1 MTRRRMLLLLAAV
14 TGHLGLAV
22 SGALGLC
29 LWEAGPIGRV
39 LTYYRALSGLDAGYS
54 YFAPAVGTPP
64 RAEFTVV
71 DGAGDRVADTLE
83 TRVSREADIRVGDL
97 VEVFMHRRADDARRR
112 RIAVSWAATMFAR
125 HPEAEAVLVDVGY
138 RRLPTMGDIRRGAAS
153 GWRSIFRARVV
164 RPAAAT
170 GGPR

>member
-1 MTRRRMLLLLAAV
+1 MTRRRMWLLLALV

-22 SGALGLC
+22 TGALGLC
-29 LWEAGPIGRV
+29 LWEGGPIGRV
-39 LTYYRALSGLDAGYS
+39 LTIYRALSGLDTGYS

-71 DGAGDRVADTLE
+71 DGVGGEVADTLE
-83 TRVSREADIRVGDL
+83 THVSREADIRVGDL
-97 VEVFMHRRADDARRR
+97 VEVFTRRRAADARRR
-112 RIAVSWAATMFAR
+112 RIVVSWAATMFAR

-138 RRLPTMGDIRRGAAS
+138 RRLPAMSDLRRGAAP

>member
-54 YFAPAVGTPP
+54 YFAPSVGTPP
-64 RAEFTVV
+64 H
-71 DGAGDRVADTLE
+71 GAVA
-83 TRVSREADIRVGDL
+83 SRNISSSAST
-97 VEVFMHRRADDARRR
+97 
-112 RIAVSWAATMFAR
+112 AVW
-125 HPEAEAVLVDVGY
+125 LG
-138 RRLPTMGDIRRGAAS
+138 
-153 GWRSIFRARVV
+153 
-164 RPAAAT
+164 
-170 GGPR
+170 